1 MDNTN
6 LNKTNQNM
14 EIGWDDT
21 IQEDGQELV
30 LLEEGDYNFTVTNF
44 ERGRFPGGQKIP
56 ACNKASITVQIET
69 EAGLT
74 LIKFDLLLYRSVEW
88 RISSFFRCIGQKK
101 HGEKLTMN
109 WNTVIGSKGRAHV
122 TQRKYTNNYGEEKTV
137 NDIGRFI
144 DYDPKFFE
152 SNQSGTVE
160 IGPDEDLPF

>member
-6 LNKTNQNM
+6 LNKPNQNM
-14 EIGWDDT
+14 EMGWDDT
-21 IQEDGQELV
+21 IQDDGQELV
-30 LLEEGDYNFTVTNF
+30 LLDEGDYNFIVTNF

-56 ACNKASITVQIET
+56 ACNKATITVQIET
-69 EAGLT
+69 DKGLSV
-74 LIKFDLLLYRSVEW
+74 IKFDLLLYRSVEW

-109 WNTVIGSKGRAHV
+109 WNTVIGSVGRAHV

-144 DYDPKFFE
+144 DYDPKFFNE
-152 SNQSGTVE
+152 MLGAPVE
-160 IGPDEDLPF
+160 ISDDDLQF

>member
-6 LNKTNQNM
+6 FNKSYQNM
-14 EIGWDDT
+14 ELGWDDT

-30 LLEEGDYNFTVTNF
+30 LLEEGDYNFTITNF

-56 ACNKASITVQIET
+56 ACNKAIITAQIET

-74 LIKFDLLLYRSVEW
+74 IIKFDLLLYRSVEW

-109 WNTVIGSKGRAHV
+109 WNTVIGSYGRAHV
-122 TQRKYTNNYGEEKTV
+122 IQRKYTNSYGEDKV
-137 NDIGRFI
+137 INDIGRFL
-144 DYDPKFFE
+144 DYDPKYFNGKAAGVVV
-152 SNQSGTVE
+152 S
-160 IGPDEDLPF
+160 DDLPF